1 MGECFPLTG
10 RASGHEQ
17 FATDASLRGRRLQ
30 RVVRPHDGAD
40 SGEIATYTTYE
51 MDVD

>member
-1 MGECFPLTG
+1 MGECFPLAG
-10 RASGHEQ
+10 RSSEHEQ

-40 SGEIATYTTYE
+40 RGEMATYTTYE
-51 MDVD
+51 MAVD